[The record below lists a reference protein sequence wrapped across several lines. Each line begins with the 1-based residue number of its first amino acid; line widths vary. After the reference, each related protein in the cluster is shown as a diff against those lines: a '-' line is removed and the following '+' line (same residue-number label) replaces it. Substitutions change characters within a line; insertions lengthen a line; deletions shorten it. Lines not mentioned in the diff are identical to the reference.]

1 MRRSAHPAAGRRP
14 LRRRG
19 GFTLVEIL
27 IVVVILGILASIVI
41 GQFGNASQDAA
52 RVAFA
57 TSLREYATAAERYR
71 IDHAAFPGDGS
82 SGQVPA
88 GFEDYVRAEQFQV
101 PTPIGGVWDTEFNDN
116 GVGFA
121 VGVHFD
127 GTGETRDDTYMAAID
142 AMIDDGV
149 LTSGSFRRLASGR
162 YYRVLQN

>member
-1 MRRSAHPAAGRRP
+1 MRRPDPSAAGRLGSRP
-14 LRRRG
+14 RRA
-19 GFTLVEIL
+19 FTLVEIL

-71 IDHAAFPGDGS
+71 IDYTAYPGDGS
-82 SGQVPA
+82 SGQVVS

-101 PTPIGGVWDTEFNDN
+101 ATPIGGVWDTEFNDN

-121 VGVHFD
+121 VGVHFN
-127 GTGETRDDTYMAAID
+127 GTGTTRDDAYMAAID

-149 LTSGSFRRLASGR
+149 LTSGSFRRLAAGR